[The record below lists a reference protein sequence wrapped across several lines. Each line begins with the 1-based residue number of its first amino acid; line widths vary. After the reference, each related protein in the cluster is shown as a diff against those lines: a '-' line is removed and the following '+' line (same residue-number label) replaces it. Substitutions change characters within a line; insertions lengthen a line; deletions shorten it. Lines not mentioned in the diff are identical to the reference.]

1 MKLVFCCF
9 FFVFIIRLTTLA
21 LNLRRSLMQGS
32 ARERCIALETCG
44 LVVLTL
50 QDNHNEF
57 MRSIR
62 ATILKFIQSPKS
74 THVQIKVC
82 LTERKKTPLLFVIC
96 YL

>member
-1 MKLVFCCF
+1 
-9 FFVFIIRLTTLA
+9 
-21 LNLRRSLMQGS
+21 MQGS

-82 LTERKKTPLLFVIC
+82 VIDGLTQKQFLMLWHLFFVFLIVCLFVVLC
-96 YL
+96 FRQLKYGRV